1 MYIEWETKCEEGKL
15 CIAADVNWFHLTVIV
30 CVCFI
35 GSWII
40 IIYVDQTTKAYLPLQ
55 LWDHNWFLISHE
67 LVATLGKIT

>member
-15 CIAADVNWFHLTVIV
+15 YIAADVNWFHLTVIV

-40 IIYVDQTTKAYLPLQ
+40 IIM
-55 LWDHNWFLISHE
+55 LIKQRKPASHYNYE
-67 LVATLGKIT
+67 TIIDS